1 MIIKKIFFL
10 IIFLLSLSVYPS
22 NSIVAVIDED
32 IITLNQLNKLTK
44 GAEKNQKM
52 ALLNLLIDEKIIQGV
67 IAKLKII
74 PKETEINRELNFIAK
89 NNDVTLSDLSNSKEF
104 PIILKRVEYE
114 LSKSILKK
122 LVISEEKDTSN
133 NKDLNLTDNQT
144 FRNWI
149 KKQREKIFIK
159 IYEEKLN

>member
-74 PKETEINRELNFIAK
+74 HKETEINRELNFIAK

>member
-1 MIIKKIFFL
+1 MTATI
-10 IIFLLSLSVYPS
+10 LLLGYTDKDS
-22 NSIVAVIDED
+22 
-32 IITLNQLNKLTK
+32 K
-44 GAEKNQKM
+44 
-52 ALLNLLIDEKIIQGV
+52 KIIQGV